1 MKKYLILI
9 ILLFVSACD
18 KNEVTKIYY
27 KNGQLKTELIYEKGK
42 DNGIV
47 KDYFE
52 SGELQSE
59 RVYKSG
65 ELNGVTKIYY

>member
-27 KNGQLKTELIYEKGK
+27 KSGQLKTELIYEKGK

-52 SGELQSE
+52 SG
-59 RVYKSG
+59 
-65 ELNGVTKIYY
+65 

>member
-27 KNGQLKTELIYEKGK
+27 KSGKLKTELIYEKGK

-47 KDYFE
+47 KDYLKVENFKVKE
-52 SGELQSE
+52 YI
-59 RVYKSG
+59 RMV
-65 ELNGVTKIYY
+65 N